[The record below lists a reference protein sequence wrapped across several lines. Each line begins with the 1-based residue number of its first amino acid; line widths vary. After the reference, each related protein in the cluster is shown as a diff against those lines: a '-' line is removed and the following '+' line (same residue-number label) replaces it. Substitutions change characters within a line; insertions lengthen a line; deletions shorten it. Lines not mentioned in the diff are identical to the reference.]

1 MTDPGGDLGLD
12 HPLVTVRDRE
22 RALEAFGRLGFA
34 PAPVTY
40 HPWGTWTA
48 LVVLQR
54 DLIELIGVH
63 DQAAVEA
70 ETKADGF
77 GFGAYIREFL
87 ARAEGVSL
95 LALHSDD
102 IEADAGHLARGGV
115 PITRRIDFRRAVT
128 LPDGVADEAKVSL
141 LILYDPGMPEAS
153 QFVCQQHRPHCIWQ
167 PAWQRHP
174 NGAVGLAEL
183 VYLAAPGDDR
193 LRGRLAALYGE
204 RALRGDAE
212 DLAAQT
218 GNGVL
223 RVMSEGRA
231 RARFGTLPDRQG
243 RPAAVAIGV
252 RVTDLEVARAI
263 LEANDVPHQRTVEG
277 RLRVDPAAACNV
289 IIEFWQAG

>member
-1 MTDPGGDLGLD
+1 MTDPSGDLGLD
-12 HPLVTVRDRE
+12 HPLVTVRDRA

-34 PAPVTY
+34 PTPVTY

-48 LVVLQR
+48 LIVLQR
-54 DLIELIGVH
+54 DLIELIGIH

-77 GFGAYIREFL
+77 GFGAYVRDFL
-87 ARAEGVSL
+87 ARGEGVSL

-102 IEADAGHLARGGV
+102 IEADAERLARGGV

-128 LPDGVADEAKVSL
+128 LPDGVPDEAKVSL
-141 LILYDPGMPEAS
+141 LILHAPELPEAS
-153 QFVCQQHRPHCIWQ
+153 QFVCQQHRPHCIWH
-167 PAWQRHP
+167 PGWQSHP
-174 NGAVGLAEL
+174 NGALGLTEL

-193 LRGRLAALYGE
+193 LRRRLAALYGE
-204 RALRGDAE
+204 RALRGDAD

-223 RVMSEGRA
+223 RVMSDGRA
-231 RARFGTLPDRQG
+231 RARFGALPDRQG

-252 RVTDLEVARAI
+252 RVTDLGVALAI
-263 LEANDVPHQRTVEG
+263 LEANDVPHHRTVEG

-289 IIEFWQAG
+289 IVELSEAG